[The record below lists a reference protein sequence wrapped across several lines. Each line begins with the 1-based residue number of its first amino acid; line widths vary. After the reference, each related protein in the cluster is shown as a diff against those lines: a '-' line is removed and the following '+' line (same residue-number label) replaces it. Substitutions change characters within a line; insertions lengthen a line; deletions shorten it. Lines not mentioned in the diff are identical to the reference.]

1 VRNHRLKSVSLGA
14 ESQTKVCATGLD
26 MPIKTQVNLV
36 PGLPSNGI
44 DIDQIEK
51 ELASMWANASDGE
64 NGARSGV
71 TRACA
76 LNLIVYTTPRDD
88 RESLDDLL
96 SQVNEQHPG
105 RTLILVADRET
116 RKPRLEAYLST
127 RCRLLG
133 GTGKQIC
140 GEQITIEAS
149 GPIVET
155 AATAVAPLL
164 VPDVP
169 VYLWWKDIPHYED
182 KLFDRMAELADR
194 IIINSAAFDHPY
206 DDLLRLATMIADPS
220 RPVRVS
226 DLNWGELTTWRTLLA
241 CFWDVPDYRPLLDK
255 IDRVAV
261 RYRPPSQAPDEI
273 APKALLLASWFSSR
287 LGWKVV
293 GHVVRTN
300 EGVVECD
307 LSSGD
312 REIIFSLIP
321 DKSVK
326 LNNGMI
332 SSFALSAT
340 KEAAEFSVALRAGEA
355 KLETEA
361 RIGAAHSIGRV
372 LGYQMRSEAN
382 RLSRELAF
390 LSHDAVYEEA
400 VAQAARLVEAIIN
413 RNRNL
418 KESEGSS

>member
-1 VRNHRLKSVSLGA
+1 
-14 ESQTKVCATGLD
+14 
-26 MPIKTQVNLV
+26 MPIETQVNLV
-36 PGLPSNGI
+36 SGLPSGGI
-44 DIDQIEK
+44 DVDQIEK
-51 ELASMWANASDGE
+51 ELASMWSNSSDGE
-64 NGARSGV
+64 NPTRSGV

-88 RESLDDLL
+88 RERLEDLL
-96 SQVNEQHPG
+96 NRVNEQHPG

-116 RKPRLEAYLST
+116 REPRLEAYLST

-182 KLFDRMAELADR
+182 KLFDRMAQMADR
-194 IIINSAAFDHPY
+194 IVIDSAAFDHPY
-206 DDLLRLATMIADPS
+206 DDLLRLAKMIADPS
-220 RPVRVS
+220 RPMRVS
-226 DLNWGELTTWRTLLA
+226 DLNWGRLTSWRTLLA
-241 CFWDVPDYRPLLDK
+241 SFWDVPDYRPLLDK
-255 IDRVAV
+255 IDRIAV
-261 RYRPPSQAPDEI
+261 QYRPPTDAPDEI

-293 GHVVRTN
+293 GDAVRVN
-300 EGVVECD
+300 EGVIECK

-312 REIIFSLIP
+312 RQIIFSLIR
-321 DKSVK
+321 DKTGA
-326 LNNGMI
+326 LNSGMI

-340 KEAAEFSVALRAGEA
+340 KEAAEFSVALRAGET

-361 RIGAAHSIGRV
+361 RIGDAHSVGRV
-372 LGYQMRSEAN
+372 LGYEMRSEAD

-390 LSHDAVYEEA
+390 LSHDAIYEEA
-400 VAQAARLVEAIIN
+400 VAQAAQLVEAIIN
-413 RNRNL
+413 YDRNL
-418 KESEGSS
+418 RKFDGSS